1 VSTPDNIEEI
11 KHFLH
16 KSQL

>member
-1 VSTPDNIEEI
+1 MKI

-16 KSQL
+16 KSSSKMV